1 MKNFKYAYLGIT
13 KKVFLS
19 FIIIIQVMVTSF
31 MIYSALKIRNDINNN
46 ANSILNIFND
56 KKAYYMKVSE
66 DFIDRINSEK
76 FTSRDVLEAYNAIK
90 NIQGTHF
97 YCREDGFSIP
107 YFDGIEKFKDNPSF
121 TTIEDVK
128 FIPVKSMW
136 MDKNM
141 WQKFKLNFIEGNG
154 FREEDFEKE
163 NDKIPV
169 ILGYDYKDKYKAGD
183 TFPYYDTQNKKIRN
197 AEVIGILQQDSYLLY
212 KVDYA
217 EKFENLNNYIV
228 TAFIDLDKL
237 PEDKLLTNYYFQ
249 VFDLFNTSYFLFDET
264 KSDIEI
270 EKNLADINEVF
281 EELNIGKQNIKSV
294 NKYLDID
301 KEMLQAQKHNSLIM
315 LIMIILFL
323 SIGIAS
329 SVLYRIKKEK
339 KYYGIH
345 IMNGAT
351 LNDICI
357 RVFEEIFIMFL
368 IGFGASIGIIKSNF
382 KSLNANI
389 LMLIL
394 LLLFIISI
402 FISIVPI
409 LKIKKLKISELI
421 KDGE

>member
-1 MKNFKYAYLGIT
+1 MKNFKYAYLGII
-13 KKVFLS
+13 KKIFLS
-19 FIIIIQVMVTSF
+19 FIIIIQVMATSF
-31 MIYSALKIRNDINNN
+31 MIYSALKIRSDINNN
-46 ANSILNIFND
+46 ANSILSIFND
-56 KKAYYMKVSE
+56 KKAYYMKVSD
-66 DFIDRINSEK
+66 DFNDKMDNKKITNQN
-76 FTSRDVLEAYNAIK
+76 VLEAYKVLN

-97 YCREDGFSIP
+97 YCRNSAIP
-107 YFDGIEKFKDNPSF
+107 IAYFDGIEKFRNNTSSKTVD
-121 TTIEDVK
+121 DVK
-128 FIPVKSMW
+128 YVPVNLMCI
-136 MDKNM
+136 DKNM
-141 WQKFKLNFIEGNG
+141 WQQFKLNFIEGNG

-169 ILGYDYKDKYKAGD
+169 ILGYDYKDKYKVGD
-183 TFPYYDTQNKKIRN
+183 TFLYYDTENNRTRN
-197 AEVIGILQQDSYLLY
+197 AEVLGILKQDSYLLY
-212 KVDYA
+212 KVDYI
-217 EKFENLNNYIV
+217 EKFKNLNNYIV
-228 TAFIDLDKL
+228 KAFVDIDKL
-237 PEDKLLTNYYFQ
+237 PEEKLLTKYYYQ

-264 KSDIEI
+264 KSNTEI
-270 EKNLADINEVF
+270 GKNLADVNEAF
-281 EELNIGKQNIKSV
+281 EELSIGKQNIKNV
-294 NKYLDID
+294 DKYLEND
-301 KEMLQAQKHNSLIM
+301 KEMLQEQKHNSLIM

-357 RVFEEIFIMFL
+357 RVFEEIFITFL
-368 IGFGASIGIIKSNF
+368 IGFSGSIGIIKLNF